1 MDRRDP
7 IEIILQLFVGAMI
20 VLGLGLMI
28 TRTID
33 TIVEVQQQQAE
44 VREFKG

>member
-7 IEIILQLFVGAMI
+7 VEIIMSLFLAVTLAI
-20 VLGLGLMI
+20 GLGVMI

-33 TIVEVQQQQAE
+33 TVVEVQQQQS
-44 VREFKG
+44 EFKG